1 MDVRRCSP
9 VNRKDHGML
18 NLRFSLA
25 IMMLLACLAVPSAG
39 QQMQDTVYQKDGEII
54 AGSIIEDNPAFPEAN
69 LKIRVGSHTV
79 WVLYYSNIAK
89 IKGATQGGQSA
100 SDNLKK
106 MKE

>member
-1 MDVRRCSP
+1 
-9 VNRKDHGML
+9 
-18 NLRFSLA
+18 
-25 IMMLLACLAVPSAG
+25 
-39 QQMQDTVYQKDGEII
+39 
-54 AGSIIEDNPAFPEAN
+54 
-69 LKIRVGSHTV
+69 VGPHTV